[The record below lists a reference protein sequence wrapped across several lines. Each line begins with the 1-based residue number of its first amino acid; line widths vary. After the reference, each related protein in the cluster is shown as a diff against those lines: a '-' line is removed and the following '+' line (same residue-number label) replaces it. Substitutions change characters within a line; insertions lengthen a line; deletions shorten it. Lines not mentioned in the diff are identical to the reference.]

1 MDGTSTALNDFVCT
15 MWLSLV
21 MLRLCSVAAC
31 WLLVGLFSSHAQT
44 RGETLTWRSY
54 EDPRTGTK
62 VDFPAGLFPV
72 DAGDTERG
80 TGRVFK
86 TADGRATF
94 SAYMLENEDR
104 DSPRSYLRKFLKVDP
119 ATIDYR
125 RVTQRFFAVSGVR
138 GALVYYSRSNFYGR
152 MHCIYMSYPA
162 AELRAWDA
170 IVTRVSLSLRG
181 ARN

>member
-1 MDGTSTALNDFVCT
+1 MH
-15 MWLSLV
+15 
-21 MLRLCSVAAC
+21 RLCLFAAC
-31 WLLVGLFSSHAQT
+31 WLLMGLGSTDAQT
-44 RGETLTWRSY
+44 GGETLGWRSY
-54 EDPRTGTK
+54 TDPRTGTK

-94 SAYMLENEDR
+94 SAYTLENEDG
-104 DSPRSYLRKFLKVDP
+104 DSPRSYLRRFLKVDP

-125 RVTQRFFAVSGVR
+125 RVTDRFFAVSGVR
-138 GALVYYSRSNFYGR
+138 DEVVYYSRCNFHGR
-152 MHCIYMSYPA
+152 IHCIYMAYPA
-162 AELRAWDA
+162 SELRAWDA

-181 ARN
+181 TGAQH

>member
-1 MDGTSTALNDFVCT
+1 MRALCV
-15 MWLSLV
+15 
-21 MLRLCSVAAC
+21 VAAC
-31 WLLVGLFSSHAQT
+31 WLLTGLSSTHAQT
-44 RGETLTWRSY
+44 RGEILSWRSY

-72 DAGDTERG
+72 DAGGTERG

-94 SAYMLENEDR
+94 SAYMLENEEG
-104 DSPRSYLRKFLKVDP
+104 DSPRSYLRRYLKVDP

-125 RVTQRFFAVSGVR
+125 RVTDRFFAVSGVHDEV
-138 GALVYYSRSNFYGR
+138 VYYSRCNFHGR
-152 MHCIYMSYPA
+152 MYCIYMAYPA
-162 AELRAWDA
+162 SELRAWDA

-181 ARN
+181 TRN